1 MQKHFNRDINDRN
14 QLRTPT
20 SHCVPVP
27 QCRTSHM
34 TLYHML
40 SASDLWNTQQIRS
53 KNESKAAGVARMPS
67 ISPGTLNIP
76 TCNPSMAPTFTV
88 LHRTLTSTLVL
99 GVPPYNFSYVRNW
112 KKKINRKICVS
123 PCHDGITSPL
133 KRPKLTCRFSGLG
146 LFLCNTWSP
155 ESRKCMQCC
164 DIRSLSRYYVALDW
178 RPHQGRDKFTV
189 TQC

>member
-1 MQKHFNRDINDRN
+1 MIKDTHKS
-14 QLRTPT
+14 LCAGTPMSYFT
-20 SHCVPVP
+20 YDTISHALSIWPVKYP
-27 QCRTSHM
+27 
-34 TLYHML
+34 
-40 SASDLWNTQQIRS
+40 ADQIEEWKQGSRC
-53 KNESKAAGVARMPS
+53 GARMPS

-76 TCNPSMAPTFTV
+76 TCNPSMAPTFTA
-88 LHRTLTSTLVL
+88 LHRTLTSTLGL

-146 LFLCNTWSP
+146 LFLCNTWSS
-155 ESRKCMQCC
+155 ESKKRMQCC